1 MIKNFVGKVMTALLI
16 STGMIAPS
24 VASAGAWDGGDW
36 PKQVEGRVIE
46 YLIIT
51 ANYQSPRDLAMAI
64 QEATRNPIL
73 LLPAANAES
82 ATIYLILPDGKAP
95 APVDPDQFSAYI
107 SSLNPKR
114 IVVIGDGTIVPP
126 EYRLA
131 IDKKYEVI
139 DFASKSWLVNAIS
152 AANLFNSGRIKK
164 NFEEK
169 RAVKET
175 PETPAKEPVQ
185 ESAPEAK

>member
-1 MIKNFVGKVMTALLI
+1 MIRNFVGKVVTALLI
-16 STGMIAPS
+16 STGIIAPAAA
-24 VASAGAWDGGDW
+24 VAAAWDGGDW

-51 ANYQSPRDLAMAI
+51 ANYESPRDLAAAI

-82 ATIYLILPDGKAP
+82 STIYLILPDGKAP
-95 APVDPDQFSAYI
+95 VPLDQDQFSAYI

-114 IVVIGDGTIVPP
+114 IVVIGDSSIVSP

-139 DFASKSWLVNAIS
+139 DFASKSWVVNAIS
-152 AANLFNSGRIKK
+152 AANLFNTGKIRTK
-164 NFEEK
+164 FEEK
-169 RAVKET
+169 RAVST
-175 PETPAKEPVQ
+175 QPLPSTAPEQT
-185 ESAPEAK
+185 SAPEAK